1 MLHKLDVKP
10 ALSYMF
16 TFLKNNY
23 AAISVFV
30 IFIAITQIAA
40 FKIYTIEKEREIHLV
55 QYESTHL
62 KQRIESALSQ
72 SNNVTSI
79 LALLIEHDLLK
90 DHFEEV
96 AKELLKN
103 NEYLDA
109 IQLVQDMVIINTYPL
124 KGNELSIGYDL
135 RTDNEHIREIMLSS
149 SLNSLRFEGP
159 FTLKQGGVGFVGR
172 YPIIQNDSLWGYSAV
187 VIKKDKF
194 SRLLG
199 LDSSGMNETYIYQV
213 KKQQAGKKYIPL
225 FNENRDNFS
234 KGIVH
239 EQYMPIGDWI
249 IQVKLRN
256 PVYLSRSIWFA
267 IAGISVSLIF
277 SLLMH
282 CKRNNAA

>member
-1 MLHKLDVKP
+1 
-10 ALSYMF
+10 MF

-23 AAISVFV
+23 AAIFVFV

-40 FKIYTIEKEREIHLV
+40 YKIYSIEKEREIQLV
-55 QYESTHL
+55 QYESAHL

-79 LALLIEHDLLK
+79 LALLIEHNLLK
-90 DHFEEV
+90 DHFDEV

-124 KGNELSIGYDL
+124 KGNEKTIGYDL
-135 RTDNEHIREIMLSS
+135 RTDKEHIREIMLSS
-149 SLNSLRFEGP
+149 SLNSLHFEGP
-159 FTLKQGGVGFVGR
+159 FKLKQGGVGFVGR

-187 VIKKDKF
+187 VINKESF
-194 SRLLG
+194 IRLLG
-199 LDSSGMNETYIYQV
+199 LDSSGINKTYFYQV
-213 KKQQAGKKYIPL
+213 KKQQEGEKYIPL
-225 FNENRDNFS
+225 FSNNRTDFS
-234 KGIVH
+234 TGISY

-267 IAGISVSLIF
+267 FAGVSVSLIF

-282 CKRNNAA
+282 CRRNNTA